1 MSNILYI
8 DMDFT
13 RNIDWNTLDISTFQT
28 VTISNQKMSSFILDY
43 TVTSN
48 SSYRITVEPKAYIFL
63 YNQTVTVTTIDPPS
77 PYHTAIDTMPF
88 KATVYQ
94 KTG

>member
-1 MSNILYI
+1 
-8 DMDFT
+8 MDFT

-63 YNQTVTVTTIDPPS
+63 YN
-77 PYHTAIDTMPF
+77 
-88 KATVYQ
+88 
-94 KTG
+94 